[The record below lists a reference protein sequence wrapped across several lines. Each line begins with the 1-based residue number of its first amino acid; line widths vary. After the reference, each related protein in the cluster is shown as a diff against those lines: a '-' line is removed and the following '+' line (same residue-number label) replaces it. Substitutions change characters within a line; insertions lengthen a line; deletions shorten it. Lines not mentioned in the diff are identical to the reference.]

1 MKLLILHLR
10 SAHYGYH
17 SHSEGSTGRAWTLK
31 DRLGRSLGNITKPQ
45 NGNDFEIQPDAF
57 GLRRSVK
64 RRHLS
69 LDEAM
74 SAIAGVT
81 NGAFTLDCR
90 DWD

>member
-1 MKLLILHLR
+1 MDVVLTP
-10 SAHYGYH
+10 
-17 SHSEGSTGRAWTLK
+17 EGSTGRAWTLK

-45 NGNDFEIQPDAF
+45 DVDEFEIQPDAF
-57 GLRRSVK
+57 GLLKSVK
-64 RRHLS
+64 RRHPS

-81 NGAFTLDCR
+81 NSACTLDSR